1 MRLLAGESGALM
13 VRGEAGAGK
22 SALLAFAAEI
32 ASDQIVLRA
41 SGTPEESHLP
51 YGGLHMLLATTR
63 PRWKHLPAQQR
74 DVLDHLGE
82 PEPRGPD
89 AWPYLPVW
97 NLLRHLAGRG
107 PVLCLIDDAHW
118 LDRESLAVL
127 SFCVRRLA
135 AARVVILVAGEGDLP
150 ALRGIDELDLPGV
163 DRQAALDIVAER
175 RPGIVPQVRER
186 IVGDARGNP
195 LSLCELA
202 AGLSPAQVEGGLSPL
217 GLYTGWPGRSRRAD
231 QLYGER
237 LRALP
242 ERTRFL
248 LLLAATDPAASLPEL
263 LAATKAIPAS
273 HSESFAAA
281 EAIPASHFESFAA
294 TRAIPA
300 SHSELFAAAG
310 ATPADLEPAE
320 TAQLVE
326 VRRAGLTPRH
336 LLILVAAY
344 QSAPV
349 SARIAAHRALAE
361 VSPERRVWHLAAAA
375 VLGPDEEIA
384 RELAAIGTSS
394 ALERAAELTA
404 DPQPRARR
412 YAAAAVAACDAG
424 QLRRATDLAT
434 RASELS
440 AEPSTLASAA
450 RVLATVESEIGSP
463 TKAAQML
470 LDAAA
475 RIGDD
480 DHAMAI
486 VMIADAIRLFG
497 YSGDEGLAAQ
507 IAAAVWAS
515 SSAVEGQASGSAVEG
530 RASGGT
536 VEGRASG
543 SAVEDPAG
551 PVPDTAPAASR
562 APSQVARSGAQPSW
576 SAPLARSLPTLA
588 KIMAGDP
595 FSGFAAIG
603 ELVEQTP
610 ALATQQAITATS
622 LGLMAA
628 DAGSA
633 LRLTSTLVTDCRHQD
648 LLGLLPYALQLQ
660 AQALLLSGRKA
671 EALRQATEGL
681 KLAGDLGQTHRV
693 GHLSG
698 LVALIAA
705 LSGDEKRCR
714 AYAES
719 SLAYCADHDAPAS
732 AALAT
737 WALGL
742 LELGRGRAGAAVDH
756 LARVVAGPA
765 HHPVVAVHCAADLV
779 DAAVQ
784 ADLPGAAVEPLA
796 LLERWAGDTRQ
807 RWVGAVALR
816 CRALVAP
823 DGEAEPLFTGA
834 LDLHGPSPA
843 SSFQRARTELAYGQ
857 WLRRIRRR
865 SEARSHLRAARAA
878 FEQLGSTPW
887 AERAAAELSATG
899 EASPAEPLPEALR
912 GLTPQERHVV
922 SLAAQ
927 GSSNRDIAAKL
938 FLSPRTVG
946 YHLYRAFPK
955 LGITSRTELADLL
968 RQVGTGFGTVTPA

>member
-1 MRLLAGESGALM
+1 MLHGRIAEQSGITRLLAGESGALM

-22 SALLAFAAEI
+22 SALLAFAAEL

-41 SGTPEESHLP
+41 SGTPEESRLP

-74 DVLDHLGE
+74 DVLDRLGDISAGGE
-82 PEPRGPD
+82 S
-89 AWPYLPVW
+89 ASPYLPVW
-97 NLLRHLAGRG
+97 DLLRHLAGRR

-135 AARVVILVAGEGDLP
+135 AARVVILVAAEGEVP
-150 ALRGIDELDLPGV
+150 ALQGIDELDLPGV
-163 DRQAALDIVAER
+163 DRQAALDIVAEC

-186 IVGDARGNP
+186 IVEDARGNP
-195 LSLCELA
+195 LALRELA
-202 AGLSPAQVEGGLSPL
+202 AGISPAQVEGRLSPL
-217 GLYTGWPGRSRRAD
+217 GLHTGWPGRSRRAD
-231 QLYGER
+231 QLYGAC

-248 LLLAATDPAASLPEL
+248 LLLAAADPAASLPEL
-263 LAATKAIPAS
+263 LAA
-273 HSESFAAA
+273 AAA
-281 EAIPASHFESFAA
+281 SPLFTATVAA
-294 TRAIPA
+294 PPG
-300 SHSELFAAAG
+300 LLAAAG

-320 TAQLVE
+320 TAGLVE
-326 VRRAGLTPRH
+326 VRPDKLTPRH

-349 SARIAAHRALAE
+349 AARIAAHRALAE
-361 VSPERRVWHLAAAA
+361 AAEASPEHRALAEASPERWVWHLAAAA
-375 VLGPDEEIA
+375 LGPDEEIA

-394 ALERAAELTA
+394 ALERAAELTSA
-404 DPQPRARR
+404 LEPRARR
-412 YAAAAVAACDAG
+412 YAAAALAACDAG
-424 QLRRATDLAT
+424 QLRRAADLAT
-434 RASELS
+434 CATTLS

-463 TKAAQML
+463 TKAARML
-470 LDAAA
+470 LDSAA

-497 YSGDEGLAAQ
+497 YSGDEGLAAE
-507 IAAAVWAS
+507 IAAAVWS
-515 SSAVEGQASGSAVEG
+515 
-530 RASGGT
+530 
-536 VEGRASG
+536 
-543 SAVEDPAG
+543 
-551 PVPDTAPAASR
+551 APAASR
-562 APSQVARSGAQPSW
+562 APSPAFSPVSSQASSPASSQVVRSGAQPTW
-576 SAPLARSLPTLA
+576 STPLARSLPTLA

-603 ELVEQTP
+603 ELIEHTP
-610 ALATQQAITATS
+610 ALATQQAMTATS
-622 LGLMAA
+622 LSLMAA

-648 LLGLLPYALQLQ
+648 LMGLLPYALQLQ
-660 AQALLLSGRKA
+660 AQALLLSGRSA
-671 EALRQATEGL
+671 EALRLATEGL

-705 LSGDEKRCR
+705 LNGDEKRCR

-719 SLAYCADHDAPAS
+719 SLDYCADHDAPAS

-742 LELGRGRAGAAVDH
+742 LELGLGRARASTAH
-756 LARVVAGPA
+756 LERVVAGPA
-765 HHPVVAVHCAADLV
+765 HHPVIAVYCAADLV

-784 ADLPGAAVEPLA
+784 ADLPGATVEPLA

-816 CRALVAP
+816 CRALAAP
-823 DGEAEPLFTGA
+823 DGEAEPLFLGA
-834 LDLHGPSPA
+834 LDLHGPSLTT
-843 SSFQRARTELAYGQ
+843 FQRARTELAYGQ

-878 FEQLGSTPW
+878 FEQLGATPW
-887 AERAAAELSATG
+887 AERAAAELSASG
-899 EASPAEPLPEALR
+899 ESSPAEPLPEALR

-922 SLAAQ
+922 FLAAQ
-927 GSSNRDIAAKL
+927 GSSNREIAAQL

-946 YHLYRAFPK
+946 FHLYRAFPK
-955 LGITSRTELADLL
+955 LGITSRTELADLV
-968 RQVGTGFGTVTPA
+968 RQAVAGIGTITPAAE

>member
-1 MRLLAGESGALM
+1 MLHGRIAEQARITRLLAGESGALM

-22 SALLAFAAEI
+22 SVLLAFAAEL

-41 SGTPEESHLP
+41 SGSPEESHLP
-51 YGGLHMLLATTR
+51 YGGLHMLLGTTR

-74 DVLDHLGE
+74 DVLDQLGE
-82 PEPRGPD
+82 PQPRSLVPDVVDRQGDPEPWSLAPGIRAVGEP
-89 AWPYLPVW
+89 AWPRSPYLPVW
-97 NLLRHLAGRG
+97 NLLRHLAGKR

-135 AARVVILVAGEGDLP
+135 AARVVILVAAEGEVP
-150 ALRGIDELDLPGV
+150 ALQGIDELDLPGV
-163 DRQAALDIVAER
+163 DRQAALDIVAEC

-186 IVGDARGNP
+186 IVEDARGNP
-195 LSLCELA
+195 LALRELA
-202 AGLSPAQVEGGLSPL
+202 AGISPAQVEGRLSPL
-217 GLYTGWPGRSRRAD
+217 GLHTGWAGRSRRAD
-231 QLYGER
+231 QLYGAC

-242 ERTRFL
+242 DRTRFL
-248 LLLAATDPAASLPEL
+248 LLLAAADPAASLPEL
-263 LAATKAIPAS
+263 LAAT
-273 HSESFAAA
+273 
-281 EAIPASHFESFAA
+281 
-294 TRAIPA
+294 
-300 SHSELFAAAG
+300 G

-320 TAQLVE
+320 TAGLVE
-326 VRRAGLTPRH
+326 VRPDKLTSRH

-361 VSPERRVWHLAAAA
+361 TASERRVWHLAAA
-375 VLGPDEEIA
+375 VLGPDEQIA
-384 RELAAIGTSS
+384 RELEAVGTSS
-394 ALERAAELTA
+394 ALERAAELTT
-404 DPQPRARR
+404 DPEPRARR

-424 QLRRATDLAT
+424 QLRRAADLAT
-434 RASELS
+434 CATKLS

-463 TKAAQML
+463 TKATRML

-497 YSGDEGLAAQ
+497 YSGDEGLAAE
-507 IAAAVWAS
+507 IAAAVWSAPATSRGSARAS
-515 SSAVEGQASGSAVEG
+515 SPAS
-530 RASGGT
+530 
-536 VEGRASG
+536 
-543 SAVEDPAG
+543 
-551 PVPDTAPAASR
+551 
-562 APSQVARSGAQPSW
+562 SQVVRSGAQPTW

-603 ELVEQTP
+603 ELVEHTP

-633 LRLTSTLVTDCRHQD
+633 LRLTSTLVADCRHQD
-648 LLGLLPYALQLQ
+648 LMGLLPYALQLQ
-660 AQALLLSGRKA
+660 AQALMLSGRIA
-671 EALRQATEGL
+671 EALRLATEGL

-719 SLAYCADHDAPAS
+719 SLDYCADHDAPAS

-742 LELGRGRAGAAVDH
+742 LELGLGRAGAAVAH
-756 LARVVAGPA
+756 LERVVAGPA
-765 HHPVVAVHCAADLV
+765 HHPVIAVHCAADLV

-784 ADLPGAAVEPLA
+784 ADLPGATVEPLA
-796 LLERWAGDTRQ
+796 VLERWAGDTRQ

-816 CRALVAP
+816 CRALTAP
-823 DGEAEPLFTGA
+823 DGEAEPLFLGA
-834 LDLHGPSPA
+834 LDLHGPSLTA
-843 SSFQRARTELAYGQ
+843 FQRARTELAYGQ

-878 FEQLGSTPW
+878 FEQLGATPW
-887 AERAAAELSATG
+887 AERAAAELSASG
-899 EASPAEPLPEALR
+899 ESSPAEPLPEALR

-922 SLAAQ
+922 FLAAQ
-927 GSSNRDIAAKL
+927 GSSNREIAAQL

-946 YHLYRAFPK
+946 FHLYRAFPK
-955 LGITSRTELADLL
+955 LGITSRTELADLV
-968 RQVGTGFGTVTPA
+968 RQAATGIGTITPVAE

>member
-22 SALLAFAAEI
+22 SALLAFAAEL

-74 DVLDHLGE
+74 DVLDRLGE
-82 PEPRGPD
+82 PQGPD
-89 AWPYLPVW
+89 GEPYLPVW

-127 SFCVRRLA
+127 AFCVRRLA

-186 IVGDARGNP
+186 IVADAGGNP
-195 LSLCELA
+195 LALCELA
-202 AGLSPAQVEGGLSPL
+202 AGISPAQVEGGLSPL

-248 LLLAATDPAASLPEL
+248 LLLAATDPTASLPEL
-263 LAATKAIPAS
+263 LAATKTIPAA
-273 HSESFAAA
+273 HSEPSA
-281 EAIPASHFESFAA
+281 EAIPASHSD
-294 TRAIPA
+294 
-300 SHSELFAAAG
+300 LFAAAS

-320 TAQLVE
+320 TARLVE
-326 VRRAGLTPRH
+326 VRQAGLVPRH

-384 RELAAIGTSS
+384 RDLAAIGTSS
-394 ALERAAELTA
+394 ALERAAELTS
-404 DPQPRARR
+404 DPQSRARR

-424 QLRRATDLAT
+424 QLRRAADLAT
-434 RASELS
+434 RATELT

-463 TKAAQML
+463 TKAARML

-515 SSAVEGQASGSAVEG
+515 SSAIEG
-530 RASGGT
+530 RAT
-536 VEGRASG
+536 
-543 SAVEDPAG
+543 P
-551 PVPDTAPAASR
+551 APAASQ
-562 APSQVARSGAQPSW
+562 ASSQVERSRASSQVGRSRAQPSW

-603 ELVEQTP
+603 ELVEHTP

-648 LLGLLPYALQLQ
+648 LMGLLPYALQLQ
-660 AQALLLSGRKA
+660 AQALLLSGRTA
-671 EALRQATEGL
+671 EALTQATEGL

-698 LVALIAA
+698 LLALIAA

-742 LELGRGRAGAAVDH
+742 LELGRGRAGAAADH

-765 HHPVVAVHCAADLV
+765 HHPVIAVHCAADLV

-834 LDLHGPSPA
+834 LDLHGQSPA
-843 SSFQRARTELAYGQ
+843 SFQRARTELAYGQ
-857 WLRRIRRR
+857 WLRRTRRR
-865 SEARSHLRAARAA
+865 SEARAHLRAARAA

-968 RQVGTGFGTVTPA
+968 RQAGTGFGTVTPA

>member
-1 MRLLAGESGALM
+1 MLHGRIAEQAGITRLLAGGSGALM
-13 VRGEAGAGK
+13 IRGEAGAGK
-22 SALLAFAAEI
+22 SALLSFAAET
-32 ASDQIVLRA
+32 ASDQIVLSA

-63 PRWKHLPAQQR
+63 PSWKHLPARQR
-74 DVLDHLGE
+74 DVLDRLGE
-82 PEPRGPD
+82 PGEP
-89 AWPYLPVW
+89 PYLPVW
-97 NLLRHLAGRG
+97 NLLRHLASKR
-107 PVLCLIDDAHW
+107 PVLCLIDDAQW

-135 AARVVILVAGEGDLP
+135 AARVVILVAAEGEP
-150 ALRGIDELDLPGV
+150 AGLRGIDELDLPGV
-163 DRQAALDIVAER
+163 GRQAALDIVAEC

-195 LSLCELA
+195 LALRELA
-202 AGLSPAQVEGGLSPL
+202 AGISPTQVEGRLSPL
-217 GLYTGWPGRSRRAD
+217 GLHTGWPGRSRRAD

-242 ERTRFL
+242 ERTRSL
-248 LLLAATDPAASLPEL
+248 LLLAAADPAASLSEL
-263 LAATKAIPAS
+263 LAAAAAMPAS
-273 HSESFAAA
+273 QSG
-281 EAIPASHFESFAA
+281 
-294 TRAIPA
+294 
-300 SHSELFAAAG
+300 LFAAAR

-326 VRRAGLTPRH
+326 VRPAGLAPRH

-344 QSAPV
+344 QSAPL

-375 VLGPDEEIA
+375 LEPDEEIA

-394 ALERAAELTA
+394 ALERAAELTT
-404 DPQPRARR
+404 DPESRARHH
-412 YAAAAVAACDAG
+412 AAAALAACDAG
-424 QLRRATDLAT
+424 QLRRAADLAT
-434 RASELS
+434 RATELS

-463 TKAAQML
+463 AKAARML
-470 LDAAA
+470 LDSAA
-475 RIGDD
+475 RIDDD
-480 DHAMAI
+480 DHATAI

-507 IAAAVWAS
+507 IAAAVWAAPEIS
-515 SSAVEGQASGSAVEG
+515 
-530 RASGGT
+530 R
-536 VEGRASG
+536 
-543 SAVEDPAG
+543 
-551 PVPDTAPAASR
+551 VPSW
-562 APSQVARSGAQPSW
+562 VARSEGQPTW
-576 SAPLARSLPTLA
+576 SAPLARSLPPLA
-588 KIMAGDP
+588 KIMAGGP

-603 ELVEQTP
+603 ELVEHTP

-622 LGLMAA
+622 LGLLAA

-633 LRLTSTLVTDCRHQD
+633 LRLTSTLVADCRHQD
-648 LLGLLPYALQLQ
+648 LMGLLPYALQLQ
-660 AQALLLSGRKA
+660 SHALLLSGRNA

-681 KLAGDLGQTHRV
+681 KLAGELGQTHRV

-698 LVALIAA
+698 VVALIAA
-705 LSGDEKRCR
+705 MNGDEERCR

-719 SLAYCADHDAPAS
+719 SLAYCADHDAPAG

-742 LELGRGRAGAAVDH
+742 LELGLGRAGAAVAH
-756 LARVVAGPA
+756 LERVVAGPA
-765 HHPVVAVHCAADLV
+765 HHPVIAVRCAADLV

-796 LLERWAGDTRQ
+796 LLEQWAKNTRQ
-807 RWVGAVALR
+807 RWIGAVALR

-823 DGEAEPLFTGA
+823 DGEAEPLFAGA
-834 LDLHGPSPA
+834 LDLHGPSQA
-843 SSFQRARTELAYGQ
+843 SFQRARTELAYGQ
-857 WLRRIRRR
+857 WLRRTRRR

-878 FEQLGSTPW
+878 FEQLGAVPW
-887 AERAAAELSATG
+887 AERAATELSAAG
-899 EASPAEPLPEALR
+899 EPSPAPPLPEALR

-922 SLAAQ
+922 FLAAQ
-927 GSSNRDIAAKL
+927 GASNREIAARL

-955 LGITSRTELADLL
+955 LGITSRTELAGLL
-968 RQVGTGFGTVTPA
+968 

>member
-1 MRLLAGESGALM
+1 MLHGRIAEQARITRLLAGESGALM

-22 SALLAFAAEI
+22 SALLAFAAEL

-41 SGTPEESHLP
+41 SGSPEESHLP

-63 PRWKHLPAQQR
+63 PRWKQLPAQQR
-74 DVLDHLGE
+74 DVLDQLGE
-82 PEPRGPD
+82 PQSCGEP
-89 AWPYLPVW
+89 ASPYLPVW
-97 NLLRHLAGRG
+97 NLLRHLAGKR

-135 AARVVILVAGEGDLP
+135 AARVVILVAAEGEVP
-150 ALRGIDELDLPGV
+150 ALQGIDELDLPGV
-163 DRQAALDIVAER
+163 DRQAALDIVAEC

-186 IVGDARGNP
+186 IVEDARGNP
-195 LSLCELA
+195 LALRELA
-202 AGLSPAQVEGGLSPL
+202 AGISPAQVEGRLSPL
-217 GLYTGWPGRSRRAD
+217 GLHTGWAGRSRRAD
-231 QLYGER
+231 QLYGAC

-248 LLLAATDPAASLPEL
+248 LLLAAADPAAALPEL
-263 LAATKAIPAS
+263 LAAT
-273 HSESFAAA
+273 
-281 EAIPASHFESFAA
+281 
-294 TRAIPA
+294 
-300 SHSELFAAAG
+300 G
-310 ATPADLEPAE
+310 ATPTDLEPAE
-320 TAQLVE
+320 TARLVE
-326 VRRAGLTPRH
+326 VRPDRLTPRH

-349 SARIAAHRALAE
+349 SARIAAHRALTETSA
-361 VSPERRVWHLAAAA
+361 ERRVWHLAAA

-384 RELAAIGTSS
+384 RELEGIGTSS
-394 ALERAAELTA
+394 ALERAAELTT
-404 DPQPRARR
+404 DPEPRARR
-412 YAAAAVAACDAG
+412 YAAAAVAASDAG
-424 QLRRATDLAT
+424 QLRRAADLAT
-434 RASELS
+434 CATKLS

-463 TKAAQML
+463 TKAARML

-497 YSGDEGLAAQ
+497 YSGDEGLAAE
-507 IAAAVWAS
+507 IAAAVWSAPATSQAS
-515 SSAVEGQASGSAVEG
+515 SRGSARTSTQASSPASA
-530 RASGGT
+530 RASS
-536 VEGRASG
+536 RASARA
-543 SAVEDPAG
+543 SSPA
-551 PVPDTAPAASR
+551 S
-562 APSQVARSGAQPSW
+562 SQVVRSGAQPTW

-595 FSGFAAIG
+595 FSGFAVIG
-603 ELVEQTP
+603 ELVEHTP

-633 LRLTSTLVTDCRHQD
+633 LRLTSTLVADCRHQD
-648 LLGLLPYALQLQ
+648 LMGLLPYALQLQ
-660 AQALLLSGRKA
+660 AQALMLSGRSA
-671 EALRQATEGL
+671 EALRLATEGL

-719 SLAYCADHDAPAS
+719 SLDYCADHDAPAS

-742 LELGRGRAGAAVDH
+742 LELGLGRAGAAVAH
-756 LARVVAGPA
+756 LERVVAGPA
-765 HHPVVAVHCAADLV
+765 HHPVIAVHCAADLV

-784 ADLPGAAVEPLA
+784 ADLPGATVEPLA

-816 CRALVAP
+816 CRALTAP
-823 DGEAEPLFTGA
+823 DGEAEPLFLGA
-834 LDLHGPSPA
+834 LDLHGPSLTA
-843 SSFQRARTELAYGQ
+843 FQRARTELAYGQ

-878 FEQLGSTPW
+878 FEQLGATPW
-887 AERAAAELSATG
+887 AERAAAELSASG
-899 EASPAEPLPEALR
+899 ESSPAGPLPEALR
-912 GLTPQERHVV
+912 GLTPQERQVV
-922 SLAAQ
+922 FLAAQ
-927 GSSNRDIAAKL
+927 GSSNREIAAQL

-946 YHLYRAFPK
+946 FHLYRAFPK
-955 LGITSRTELADLL
+955 LGITSRTELADLV
-968 RQVGTGFGTVTPA
+968 RQAVTGIGTITPAAE

>member
-1 MRLLAGESGALM
+1 MLHGRIAEQSGITRLLAGESGALM

-22 SALLAFAAEI
+22 SALLAFAAEL

-74 DVLDHLGE
+74 DVLDRLGE
-82 PEPRGPD
+82 PLSGGS
-89 AWPYLPVW
+89 PYLPVW
-97 NLLRHLAGRG
+97 DLLRHLAGKQ

-135 AARVVILVAGEGDLP
+135 AARVVILVAAEGEVP
-150 ALRGIDELDLPGV
+150 ALQGIDELDLPGV
-163 DRQAALDIVAER
+163 DRQAAMDIVAEC

-186 IVGDARGNP
+186 IVEDARGNP
-195 LSLCELA
+195 LALRELA
-202 AGLSPAQVEGGLSPL
+202 AGISPAQVEGRLSPL
-217 GLYTGWPGRSRRAD
+217 GLHTGWPGRSRRAD
-231 QLYGER
+231 QLYGAS

-263 LAATKAIPAS
+263 LAAT
-273 HSESFAAA
+273 
-281 EAIPASHFESFAA
+281 
-294 TRAIPA
+294 
-300 SHSELFAAAG
+300 G

-320 TAQLVE
+320 TAGLVE
-326 VRRAGLTPRH
+326 VRPDKLTPRH

-344 QSAPV
+344 QPAPV
-349 SARIAAHRALAE
+349 AARIAAHRALAE
-361 VSPERRVWHLAAAA
+361 ASPERRIWHLAAAA
-375 VLGPDEEIA
+375 LGPDEEIA
-384 RELAAIGTSS
+384 RELAAVGTSS
-394 ALERAAELTA
+394 ALERAAELTS
-404 DPQPRARR
+404 DPEPRARR
-412 YAAAAVAACDAG
+412 YAAAALAACDAG
-424 QLRRATDLAT
+424 QLRRAADLAT
-434 RASELS
+434 CATTLS

-463 TKAAQML
+463 TKAARML
-470 LDAAA
+470 LDSAA

-497 YSGDEGLAAQ
+497 YSGDEGLAAE
-507 IAAAVWAS
+507 IAAAVW
-515 SSAVEGQASGSAVEG
+515 SAPS
-530 RASGGT
+530 
-536 VEGRASG
+536 
-543 SAVEDPAG
+543 
-551 PVPDTAPAASR
+551 ASR
-562 APSQVARSGAQPSW
+562 ASSPDPSRVSSPASSQASSPAPPQASSPASSQASSPASSPASSQVVRSGAQPTW

-603 ELVEQTP
+603 ELVEHTP

-622 LGLMAA
+622 LSLMAA

-648 LLGLLPYALQLQ
+648 LMGLLPYALQLH
-660 AQALLLSGRKA
+660 AQALLLSGRGA
-671 EALRQATEGL
+671 EALRLATEGL

-705 LSGDEKRCR
+705 LNGDEKRCR

-719 SLAYCADHDAPAS
+719 SLDYCADHDAPAS

-742 LELGRGRAGAAVDH
+742 LELGLGRAGVAAAY
-756 LARVVAGPA
+756 LERVVSGPA
-765 HHPVVAVHCAADLV
+765 HHPVIAVYCAADLV

-784 ADLPGAAVEPLA
+784 ADLPGATVEPLA

-816 CRALVAP
+816 CRALAAP
-823 DGEAEPLFTGA
+823 DGEAEPLFLGA
-834 LDLHGPSPA
+834 LDLHGPSLTT
-843 SSFQRARTELAYGQ
+843 FQRARTELAYGQ

-878 FEQLGSTPW
+878 FEQLGAAPW
-887 AERAAAELSATG
+887 AERAAAELSASG

-922 SLAAQ
+922 FLAAR
-927 GSSNRDIAAKL
+927 GSSNREIATQL

-946 YHLYRAFPK
+946 FHLYRAFPK
-955 LGITSRTELADLL
+955 LGITSRTELAELL
-968 RQVGTGFGTVTPA
+968 RQAGHETITPAAGTVAPMTGRPRPEMTATPM

>member
-1 MRLLAGESGALM
+1 M

-22 SALLAFAAEI
+22 SALLDFAAEI
-32 ASDQIVLRA
+32 ARDQIVLRA

-63 PRWKHLPAQQR
+63 PHWKHLPAGQR
-74 DVLDHLGE
+74 DLLDRLGE
-82 PEPRGPD
+82 PEPLEQVPGEP
-89 AWPYLPVW
+89 AWPRSPYLPVW
-97 NLLRHLAGRG
+97 NLLRHLAGRR

-135 AARVVILVAGEGDLP
+135 AARVVILVAAEGELP
-150 ALRGIDELDLPGV
+150 ALREIDELDLRGV
-163 DRQAALDIVAER
+163 DRQAALDIVAEC

-186 IVGDARGNP
+186 IVADARGNP
-195 LSLCELA
+195 LALRELA
-202 AGLSPAQVEGGLSPL
+202 AGIGPAQVEGRLSPL
-217 GLYTGWPGRSRRAD
+217 GLHTGWPGRSRRAD

-242 ERTRFL
+242 DRTRSL
-248 LLLAATDPAASLPEL
+248 LLLAAADPAASLSELLAAARAMPAFQPRLVATAGAMPGPQPEL
-263 LAATKAIPAS
+263 LAAA
-273 HSESFAAA
+273 
-281 EAIPASHFESFAA
+281 
-294 TRAIPA
+294 R
-300 SHSELFAAAG
+300 

-326 VRRAGLTPRH
+326 VRPTGLTPRH

-361 VSPERRVWHLAAAA
+361 ASPERRVWHLAAAA
-375 VLGPDEEIA
+375 LEPDEEIA

-404 DPQPRARR
+404 DPELRARHH
-412 YAAAAVAACDAG
+412 AAAALAACDAG
-424 QLRRATDLAT
+424 HLRRAADLAT
-434 RASELS
+434 RASKLS
-440 AEPSTLASAA
+440 TAPSTLASAA
-450 RVLATVESEIGSP
+450 RVLATVEAEIGSP
-463 TKAAQML
+463 AKAARML
-470 LDAAA
+470 LDSVA
-475 RIGDD
+475 RIDDD
-480 DHAMAI
+480 DHATAI

-497 YSGDEGLAAQ
+497 YSGDEGLAGQ
-507 IAAAVWAS
+507 IAAAVWA
-515 SSAVEGQASGSAVEG
+515 
-530 RASGGT
+530 
-536 VEGRASG
+536 
-543 SAVEDPAG
+543 
-551 PVPDTAPAASR
+551 APAAS
-562 APSQVARSGAQPSW
+562 QVAWPETQPTW
-576 SAPLARSLPTLA
+576 SAPLARSLPPLA
-588 KIMAGDP
+588 KIMAGGP
-595 FSGFAAIG
+595 FSGFAAVG
-603 ELVEQTP
+603 ELVEHTP

-628 DAGSA
+628 DAGAA

-648 LLGLLPYALQLQ
+648 LMGLLPYALQLQ
-660 AQALLLSGRKA
+660 SHALLLSGRNA

-681 KLAGDLGQTHRV
+681 KLAGELGQTHRV

-698 LVALIAA
+698 VVALIAA
-705 LSGDEKRCR
+705 MNGDEKRCR

-719 SLAYCADHDAPAS
+719 SLAHCADHDAPAS

-742 LELGRGRAGAAVDH
+742 LELGLGRAGAAVN
-756 LARVVAGPA
+756 LLERVVIGPA
-765 HHPVVAVHCAADLV
+765 HHPVIAVRCAADLV

-796 LLERWAGDTRQ
+796 LLEQWAKDTRQ
-807 RWVGAVALR
+807 RWIGAVALR

-823 DGEAEPLFTGA
+823 DGEAEPLFVGA
-834 LDLHGPSPA
+834 LDLHGPPQA
-843 SSFQRARTELAYGQ
+843 SFQRARTELAYGQ
-857 WLRRIRRR
+857 WLRRTRRR
-865 SEARSHLRAARAA
+865 SEARSHLRAAHAA
-878 FEQLGSTPW
+878 FEQLGGLPW
-887 AERAAAELSATG
+887 AERAATELSAAG
-899 EASPAEPLPEALR
+899 EPSPAKPLPEALR

-922 SLAAQ
+922 FLAAQ
-927 GSSNRDIAAKL
+927 GASNREIAARL

-955 LGITSRTELADLL
+955 LGITSRTELANLL
-968 RQVGTGFGTVTPA
+968 

>member
-1 MRLLAGESGALM
+1 MRLLAGESGALLM
-13 VRGEAGAGK
+13 RGEAGAGR

-82 PEPRGPD
+82 PEPRGQVPD
-89 AWPYLPVW
+89 GEPARPYLPVW
-97 NLLRHLAGRG
+97 NLLRHLAGKG

-135 AARVVILVAGEGDLP
+135 AARMVILVTAEGELP

-195 LSLCELA
+195 LALCELA
-202 AGLSPAQVEGGLSPL
+202 EGISPAQAEGGLSPL
-217 GLYTGWPGRSRRAD
+217 GLYTGWSGRSRRAD

-242 ERTRFL
+242 DRTRFL

-263 LAATKAIPAS
+263 LAAT
-273 HSESFAAA
+273 
-281 EAIPASHFESFAA
+281 EAVPGA
-294 TRAIPA
+294 
-300 SHSELFAAAG
+300 HSELFATAR

-326 VRRAGLTPRH
+326 VRQAGLTPRH

-361 VSPERRVWHLAAAA
+361 VSPERRVWHLAAA

-394 ALERAAELTA
+394 ALERAAELTT
-404 DPQPRARR
+404 DPQSRAQRF
-412 YAAAAVAACDAG
+412 AAAAVAACDAG
-424 QLRRATDLAT
+424 QLRRAADLAT
-434 RASELS
+434 RATVLS

-463 TKAAQML
+463 TKAARML

-480 DHAMAI
+480 DQAMAI

-507 IAAAVWAS
+507 IAAAVWTS
-515 SSAVEGQASGSAVEG
+515 
-530 RASGGT
+530 
-536 VEGRASG
+536 
-543 SAVEDPAG
+543 
-551 PVPDTAPAASR
+551 
-562 APSQVARSGAQPSW
+562 SGAAEDRPSW

-603 ELVEQTP
+603 ELVEHTP

-648 LLGLLPYALQLQ
+648 LMGLLPYALQLQ

-681 KLAGDLGQTHRV
+681 KLARDLGQTHRV

-719 SLAYCADHDAPAS
+719 SLASCADHDAPAS

-742 LELGRGRAGAAVDH
+742 MELGRGRAGAAVEH

-765 HHPVVAVHCAADLV
+765 HHPVIAVHCAADLV

-784 ADLPGAAVEPLA
+784 ADLPDAAAEPLA

-823 DGEAEPLFTGA
+823 DGEAEPLFIGA

-843 SSFQRARTELAYGQ
+843 SFQRARTELAYGQ

-878 FEQLGSTPW
+878 FESLGSTPW

-927 GSSNRDIAAKL
+927 GSSNRDIAAQL

-955 LGITSRTELADLL
+955 LGITSRTELANLL
-968 RQVGTGFGTVTPA
+968 RRAGTGFGTITPAAEPVAPMTGHPRPG

>member
-1 MRLLAGESGALM
+1 MLHGRVAEQAGITRLLAGESGALM

-22 SALLAFAAEI
+22 SALLDFAAEI

-41 SGTPEESHLP
+41 SGIPEESHLP

-63 PRWKHLPAQQR
+63 PHWKHLPAQQR
-74 DVLDHLGE
+74 DALDRLGE
-82 PEPRGPD
+82 PEPRGQVPGGR
-89 AWPYLPVW
+89 AVGEATWPRSPYLPVW
-97 NLLRHLAGRG
+97 DLLRHLAGRR

-135 AARVVILVAGEGDLP
+135 AARVAILVAAEGELP
-150 ALRGIDELDLPGV
+150 ALREIDELDLRGV
-163 DRQAALDIVAER
+163 DRQAALDIVAGC

-186 IVGDARGNP
+186 IVADACGNP
-195 LSLCELA
+195 LALRELA
-202 AGLSPAQVEGGLSPL
+202 AGIGPAQVEGRLSPL
-217 GLYTGWPGRSRRAD
+217 GLHTGWPGRSRRAD

-242 ERTRFL
+242 DRTRSL
-248 LLLAATDPAASLPEL
+248 LLLAAADPAASLSELLAAARAMPAFQPGLLAAAGSQPEL
-263 LAATKAIPAS
+263 LAAA
-273 HSESFAAA
+273 
-281 EAIPASHFESFAA
+281 
-294 TRAIPA
+294 R
-300 SHSELFAAAG
+300 

-326 VRRAGLTPRH
+326 VRPAGLTPRH

-361 VSPERRVWHLAAAA
+361 AVPERRVWHLAAAA
-375 VLGPDEEIA
+375 LEPDEEIA

-404 DPQPRARR
+404 DPESRARHH
-412 YAAAAVAACDAG
+412 AAAALAACDAG
-424 QLRRATDLAT
+424 QLRRAADLAT
-434 RASELS
+434 RATRLS
-440 AEPSTLASAA
+440 TEPSTLVSAA
-450 RVLATVESEIGSP
+450 RVLATVEAEIGSP
-463 TKAAQML
+463 AKAARML
-470 LDAAA
+470 LDSAA
-475 RIGDD
+475 RIDD
-480 DHAMAI
+480 DDQATAI

-497 YSGDEGLAAQ
+497 YSGDEGLAGQ
-507 IAAAVWAS
+507 IAAAIWA
-515 SSAVEGQASGSAVEG
+515 
-530 RASGGT
+530 
-536 VEGRASG
+536 
-543 SAVEDPAG
+543 
-551 PVPDTAPAASR
+551 APAASQI
-562 APSQVARSGAQPSW
+562 AWPEAQPTW
-576 SAPLARSLPTLA
+576 SAPLARSLPPLA
-588 KIMAGDP
+588 KIMAGGP

-603 ELVEQTP
+603 ELVEHTP

-628 DAGSA
+628 DAGAA

-648 LLGLLPYALQLQ
+648 LMGLLPYALQLQ
-660 AQALLLSGRKA
+660 SHALLLSGRNA

-698 LVALIAA
+698 VVALIAA
-705 LSGDEKRCR
+705 MNGDEKRCR

-719 SLAYCADHDAPAS
+719 SLACCADHDAPAS

-742 LELGRGRAGAAVDH
+742 LELGLGRASTAVDH
-756 LARVVAGPA
+756 LERVVAGPA
-765 HHPVVAVHCAADLV
+765 HHPVIAVRCAADLV
-779 DAAVQ
+779 DAAIQ

-796 LLERWAGDTRQ
+796 LLEQWAKDTRQ
-807 RWVGAVALR
+807 RWIGAVALR

-823 DGEAEPLFTGA
+823 DGEAESLFVGA
-834 LDLHGPSPA
+834 LDLHGPSQA
-843 SSFQRARTELAYGQ
+843 SFQRARTELAYGQ
-857 WLRRIRRR
+857 WLRRTRRR
-865 SEARSHLRAARAA
+865 SEARSHLRAAHAA
-878 FEQLGSTPW
+878 FEQLGGLPW
-887 AERAAAELSATG
+887 AERAATELSAAG
-899 EASPAEPLPEALR
+899 EPSPAEPLPEALR

-922 SLAAQ
+922 FLAAQ
-927 GSSNRDIAAKL
+927 GASNREIAARL

-955 LGITSRTELADLL
+955 LGITSRTELANLL
-968 RQVGTGFGTVTPA
+968 

>member
-1 MRLLAGESGALM
+1 MI
-13 VRGEAGAGK
+13 RGEAGAGR
-22 SALLAFAAEI
+22 SALLGFAAEI
-32 ASDQIVLRA
+32 AGDQIVLRA

-63 PRWKHLPAQQR
+63 PHWKHLPARQR
-74 DVLDHLGE
+74 DALERLGE
-82 PEPRGPD
+82 PDGVLDRPGEP
-89 AWPYLPVW
+89 PYLPVW
-97 NLLRHLAGRG
+97 DLLRRLAGRR

-118 LDRESLAVL
+118 LDRQSLAVL
-127 SFCVRRLA
+127 AFCVRRLA
-135 AARVVILVAGEGDLP
+135 AARVVILVAAQGELP
-150 ALRGIDELDLPGV
+150 ALREIDELDLPGV
-163 DRQAALDIVAER
+163 DRQAALDIVAEC

-195 LSLCELA
+195 LALRELA
-202 AGLSPAQVEGGLSPL
+202 AGISPEQVEGRLSPL

-242 ERTRFL
+242 ERTRSL
-248 LLLAATDPAASLPEL
+248 LLLAAADPAASLSDL
-263 LAATKAIPAS
+263 LAAARAMPAFQPEPLATTLTTQS
-273 HSESFAAA
+273 SRPGPLAAA
-281 EAIPASHFESFAA
+281 
-294 TRAIPA
+294 R
-300 SHSELFAAAG
+300 

-326 VRRAGLTPRH
+326 VRPAGLTPRH

-349 SARIAAHRALAE
+349 SARIAAHRALAG

-375 VLGPDEEIA
+375 LEPDEEIA

-404 DPQPRARR
+404 DPESRARHH
-412 YAAAAVAACDAG
+412 AAAALAACDAG
-424 QLRRATDLAT
+424 QLRRAADLAA
-434 RASELS
+434 RATGMS

-450 RVLATVESEIGSP
+450 RVLATVEAEIGSP
-463 TKAAQML
+463 AKAARML
-470 LDAAA
+470 LDSAA
-475 RIGDD
+475 RIDD
-480 DHAMAI
+480 DDQATAI
-486 VMIADAIRLFG
+486 VMIADAIRLLG
-497 YSGDEGLAAQ
+497 YSGDEGLAGQ
-507 IAAAVWAS
+507 VAAAVWA
-515 SSAVEGQASGSAVEG
+515 
-530 RASGGT
+530 
-536 VEGRASG
+536 
-543 SAVEDPAG
+543 
-551 PVPDTAPAASR
+551 APAASR
-562 APSQVARSGAQPSW
+562 VPSQVARSAAQPTW
-576 SAPLARSLPTLA
+576 SAPLARSLPPLA
-588 KIMAGDP
+588 KIMAGGP

-603 ELVEQTP
+603 ELVEHTP

-633 LRLTSTLVTDCRHQD
+633 LRLTSALVTDCRHQD
-648 LLGLLPYALQLQ
+648 LMGLLPYALQLQ
-660 AQALLLSGRKA
+660 SHALLLSGRNA

-698 LVALIAA
+698 VVALIAA
-705 LSGDEKRCR
+705 MNGDEKRCR

-719 SLAYCADHDAPAS
+719 SLACCADHDAPAS

-742 LELGRGRAGAAVDH
+742 LELGLGRASAAVAH
-756 LARVVAGPA
+756 LGRVVAGPA
-765 HHPVVAVHCAADLV
+765 HHPVIAVRCAADLV

-784 ADLPGAAVEPLA
+784 ADLPGAAAEPLA
-796 LLERWAGDTRQ
+796 LLEQWAKDTRQ
-807 RWVGAVALR
+807 RWIGAAALR

-823 DGEAEPLFTGA
+823 DGEAEPLFVGA

-843 SSFQRARTELAYGQ
+843 SFQRARTELAYGQ
-857 WLRRIRRR
+857 WLRRTRRR
-865 SEARSHLRAARAA
+865 SEARSHLRAAHAA
-878 FEQLGSTPW
+878 FEQLGGLPW
-887 AERAAAELSATG
+887 AERAASELSAAG
-899 EASPAEPLPEALR
+899 EPSRAEPLPEALR

-922 SLAAQ
+922 FLAAQ
-927 GSSNRDIAAKL
+927 GASNREIAARL

-955 LGITSRTELADLL
+955 LGITSRTELAKLL
-968 RQVGTGFGTVTPA
+968 QERRPPTWGRSPERPQG

>member
-1 MRLLAGESGALM
+1 MLHGRIAEQARIMRLLAGESGALM

-74 DVLDHLGE
+74 DVLDHLGQVPGIHAAGE
-82 PEPRGPD
+82 
-89 AWPYLPVW
+89 PYLPAW

-135 AARVVILVAGEGDLP
+135 AARVVILLAAEGELP

-195 LSLCELA
+195 LALCELA
-202 AGLSPAQVEGGLSPL
+202 AGISPAQVEGGLSPL

-263 LAATKAIPAS
+263 LAATRAVPA
-273 HSESFAAA
+273 A
-281 EAIPASHFESFAA
+281 
-294 TRAIPA
+294 
-300 SHSELFAAAG
+300 HSELFTAAG
-310 ATPADLEPAE
+310 ATPADLAPAE
-320 TAQLVE
+320 TAELVE
-326 VRRAGLTPRH
+326 VRQAGLTPRH

-349 SARIAAHRALAE
+349 SARIAAHQALAE
-361 VSPERRVWHLAAAA
+361 VSPERRVWHLAAA

-394 ALERAAELTA
+394 ALERAAELTT
-404 DPQPRARR
+404 DPRPRARR

-424 QLRRATDLAT
+424 QQRRAADLAT
-434 RASELS
+434 RATELS

-450 RVLATVESEIGSP
+450 RVLATVECEIGSP
-463 TKAAQML
+463 TKAARML
-470 LDAAA
+470 LDSAA

-507 IAAAVWAS
+507 IAAAVWA
-515 SSAVEGQASGSAVEG
+515 
-530 RASGGT
+530 
-536 VEGRASG
+536 
-543 SAVEDPAG
+543 
-551 PVPDTAPAASR
+551 APAASR
-562 APSQVARSGAQPSW
+562 APSRVARSGAQPTW
-576 SAPLARSLPTLA
+576 STPLARSLPTLA

-603 ELVEQTP
+603 ELVEHTP

-633 LRLTSTLVTDCRHQD
+633 LRLTNTLVTDCRHQD
-648 LLGLLPYALQLQ
+648 LMGLLPYALQLQ

-681 KLAGDLGQTHRV
+681 KLARDLGQTHRV

-742 LELGRGRAGAAVDH
+742 MELGRGRAGAAVEH

-784 ADLPGAAVEPLA
+784 ADLPGAAAEPLA

-843 SSFQRARTELAYGQ
+843 SFQRARTELAYGQ

-865 SEARSHLRAARAA
+865 SEARSHLRAACAA
-878 FEQLGSTPW
+878 FESLGSTPW

-927 GSSNRDIAAKL
+927 GSSNRDIAAQL

-968 RQVGTGFGTVTPA
+968 RQAGTGFGTITPAADMTGHPRPG

>member
-1 MRLLAGESGALM
+1 MLHGRIAEQARITRLLAGESGALM

-22 SALLAFAAEI
+22 SALLAFAAEL

-41 SGTPEESHLP
+41 SGSPEESHLP

-63 PRWKHLPAQQR
+63 PRWKQLPAQQR
-74 DVLDHLGE
+74 DVLDQLGE
-82 PEPRGPD
+82 PQSCGEP
-89 AWPYLPVW
+89 ASPYLPVW
-97 NLLRHLAGRG
+97 NLLRHLAGKR

-135 AARVVILVAGEGDLP
+135 AARVVILVAAEGEVP
-150 ALRGIDELDLPGV
+150 ALQGIDELDLPGV
-163 DRQAALDIVAER
+163 DRQAALDIVAEC

-186 IVGDARGNP
+186 IVEDARGNP
-195 LSLCELA
+195 LALRELA
-202 AGLSPAQVEGGLSPL
+202 AGISPAQVEGRLSPL
-217 GLYTGWPGRSRRAD
+217 GLHTGWAGRSRRAD
-231 QLYGER
+231 QLYGAC

-248 LLLAATDPAASLPEL
+248 LLLAAADPAASPPEL
-263 LAATKAIPAS
+263 LAAT
-273 HSESFAAA
+273 
-281 EAIPASHFESFAA
+281 
-294 TRAIPA
+294 
-300 SHSELFAAAG
+300 G
-310 ATPADLEPAE
+310 ATPTDLEPAE
-320 TAQLVE
+320 TARLVE
-326 VRRAGLTPRH
+326 VRPDRLTPRH

-349 SARIAAHRALAE
+349 SARIAAHRALTETSA
-361 VSPERRVWHLAAAA
+361 ERRVWHLAAA

-384 RELAAIGTSS
+384 RELEGIGTSS
-394 ALERAAELTA
+394 ALERAAELTT
-404 DPQPRARR
+404 DPEPRARR

-424 QLRRATDLAT
+424 QLRRAADLAT
-434 RASELS
+434 CATKLS

-463 TKAAQML
+463 TKAARML

-497 YSGDEGLAAQ
+497 YSGDEGLAAE
-507 IAAAVWAS
+507 IAAAVWSAPATSQAS
-515 SSAVEGQASGSAVEG
+515 SRGSARTSTQASSPASA
-530 RASGGT
+530 RASS
-536 VEGRASG
+536 RASARA
-543 SAVEDPAG
+543 SSPA
-551 PVPDTAPAASR
+551 S
-562 APSQVARSGAQPSW
+562 SQVVRSGAQPTW

-595 FSGFAAIG
+595 FSGFAVIG
-603 ELVEQTP
+603 ELVEHTP

-633 LRLTSTLVTDCRHQD
+633 LRLTSTLVADCRHQD
-648 LLGLLPYALQLQ
+648 LMGLLPYALQLQ
-660 AQALLLSGRKA
+660 AQALMLSGRSA
-671 EALRQATEGL
+671 EALRLATEGL

-719 SLAYCADHDAPAS
+719 SLDYCADHDAPAS

-742 LELGRGRAGAAVDH
+742 LELGLGRAGAAVAH
-756 LARVVAGPA
+756 LERVVAGPA
-765 HHPVVAVHCAADLV
+765 HHPVIAVHCAADLV

-784 ADLPGAAVEPLA
+784 ADLPGATVEPLA

-816 CRALVAP
+816 CRALTAP
-823 DGEAEPLFTGA
+823 DGEAEPLFLGA
-834 LDLHGPSPA
+834 LDLHGPSLTA
-843 SSFQRARTELAYGQ
+843 FQRARTELAYGQ

-878 FEQLGSTPW
+878 FEQLGATPW
-887 AERAAAELSATG
+887 AERAAAELSASG
-899 EASPAEPLPEALR
+899 ESSPAGPLPEALR
-912 GLTPQERHVV
+912 GLTPQERQVV
-922 SLAAQ
+922 FLAAQ
-927 GSSNRDIAAKL
+927 GSSNREIAAQL

-946 YHLYRAFPK
+946 FHLYRAFPK
-955 LGITSRTELADLL
+955 LGITSRTELADLV
-968 RQVGTGFGTVTPA
+968 RQAVTGIGTITPAAE